1 MEKFLEKI
9 KDATVLLD
17 PNKTSDTI
25 ARSLLNCGTVYA
37 QSPVALLKA
46 VKNDVQIEGT
56 RKAMERDG
64 VALVK
69 LFMWIEQN
77 VASGSITEYDVA
89 QKVQEFRAAS
99 PLYRGESFGL
109 IAGYNEHGAIV
120 HYEPEK
126 ETSST
131 LHPEGMLLVDTG
143 GQYLDG
149 TTDITRT
156 VALGTPTEAQRHDYT
171 RAEGTYRPWLDDLS
185 NRHPRQPA

>member
-1 MEKFLEKI
+1 MPMCVRISRCGVKVAPYDSVEKFLEKI

-99 PLYRGESFGL
+99 PLLPRRKLRSYSRL
-109 IAGYNEHGAIV
+109 QRAWRH
-120 HYEPEK
+120 
-126 ETSST
+126 
-131 LHPEGMLLVDTG
+131 
-143 GQYLDG
+143 
-149 TTDITRT
+149 R
-156 VALGTPTEAQRHDYT
+156 AL
-171 RAEGTYRPWLDDLS
+171 
-185 NRHPRQPA
+185 

>member
-1 MEKFLEKI
+1 M
-9 KDATVLLD
+9 LLD
-17 PNKTSDTI
+17 PTRRATRLPAAAQLRHGLCAVAGSI
-25 ARSLLNCGTVYA
+25 AEGSE
-37 QSPVALLKA
+37 
-46 VKNDVQIEGT
+46 NDVQIEGT

-131 LHPEGMLLVDTG
+131 LHPRGCCL
-143 GQYLDG
+143 
-149 TTDITRT
+149 
-156 VALGTPTEAQRHDYT
+156 
-171 RAEGTYRPWLDDLS
+171 
-185 NRHPRQPA
+185 